1 MELLYLGRNWKNAML
16 YVRECGKPAR
26 RQRQSSLVNNITTS
40 VWAGIQGSH
49 CLPSVIIT
57 DLGTFLWAAILVHS
71 AVHAAERIRDICRIW
86 RVDYTEQHLPAVI
99 VIAGGY
105 TCPCTNFKVST
116 YVALFINSITLH
128 VVELQFLIPCG

>member
-1 MELLYLGRNWKNAML
+1 MQCCTYESVA
-16 YVRECGKPAR
+16 
-26 RQRQSSLVNNITTS
+26 SLPPGAS
-40 VWAGIQGSH
+40 VWAGIQGSSLP
-49 CLPSVIIT
+49 LPSIGYYHG
-57 DLGTFLWAAILVHS
+57 LGHLFVGGDSCAQCCARCRTNTGHLPP
-71 AVHAAERIRDICRIW
+71 ICRIW

-105 TCPCTNFKVST
+105 TCPCTNLKVST

>member
-1 MELLYLGRNWKNAML
+1 MRCCTYESVASLPPGS
-16 YVRECGKPAR
+16 
-26 RQRQSSLVNNITTS
+26 RQAAAPVVTR
-40 VWAGIQGSH
+40 WAGIQGSH

>member
-16 YVRECGKPAR
+16 YVRECGKPAAW
-26 RQRQSSLVNNITTS
+26 RQSSTTLQQVFGRES
-40 VWAGIQGSH
+40 KAPASH

-105 TCPCTNFKVST
+105 TCPCTNLKVST